1 MYFYAKDPFEA
12 KHHFLIDKQ
21 ESTEVKHLNDS
32 KAFIKYSNDMV
43 DIYKNIEQ
51 YNPNKRCK
59 ILN

>member
-12 KHHFLIDKQ
+12 KYHFLIDKQ
-21 ESTEVKHLNDS
+21 ESTELKHLNDS

>member
-21 ESTEVKHLNDS
+21 EKTELKHLNDS

-51 YNPNKRCK
+51 YNPNKRRK